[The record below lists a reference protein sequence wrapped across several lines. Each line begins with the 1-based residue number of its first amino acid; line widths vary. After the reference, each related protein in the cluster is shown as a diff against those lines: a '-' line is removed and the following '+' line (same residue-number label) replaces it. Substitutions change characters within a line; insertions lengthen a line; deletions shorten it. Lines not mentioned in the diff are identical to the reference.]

1 MCGEGK
7 ESPKKVSN
15 ISGVIKEELING
27 WEDTRQGPSVVF
39 HLRCPE
45 DIQEPVLQRLLTGHP
60 QSLEGGLGW
69 LCLRSFKGKCC
80 GVLKEMERPI
90 C

>member
-7 ESPKKVSN
+7 ESPKKVSS
-15 ISGVIKEELING
+15 ISGVSKEELVDR
-27 WEDTRQGPSVVF
+27 WEDARQGPGVVF

-45 DIQEPVLQRLLTGHP
+45 DIQEPVSQRLLTGHP
-60 QSLEGGLGW
+60 QSLEGGLGC
-69 LCLRSFKGKCC
+69 LCLRSFKGKCR